1 MTDVKMKL
9 HLCKEPDK
17 FQFVILL
24 NGLHP
29 RKVESVFVIS
39 TKDFDLEPKATTN
52 RKGKYCCCVARIVS
66 NTSGPNGRRYLLSLF
81 KGPF

>member
-39 TKDFDLEPKATTN
+39 TKDFGLEPKATIN
-52 RKGKYCCCVARIVS
+52 RKGKHRE
-66 NTSGPNGRRYLLSLF
+66 NTPLANSTRREHY
-81 KGPF
+81 